1 MCHNPFFLNCQLS
14 LPKKTPAEAVTKNK
28 RFLILTH
35 NKKMASTAQPHQRLL
50 ETA

>member
-1 MCHNPFFLNCQLS
+1 MCHNPFFLK
-14 LPKKTPAEAVTKNK
+14 LPTVTAKKTPAEAVTKNK